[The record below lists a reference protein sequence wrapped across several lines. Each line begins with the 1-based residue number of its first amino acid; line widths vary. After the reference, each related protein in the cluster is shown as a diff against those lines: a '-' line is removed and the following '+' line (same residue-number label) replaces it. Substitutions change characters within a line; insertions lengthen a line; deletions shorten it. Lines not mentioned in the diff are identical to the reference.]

1 MKRWIACLAVCALLG
16 LLVTG
21 CGAAGIGTKS
31 IVRAMVLDEDEEGCE
46 VRLICWRT
54 DPSADAGEA
63 QQAALLVKGS
73 GENVYEA
80 LQNAE
85 QSRGEELFYGQ
96 NELLLIGPRLAQRG
110 PFEAL
115 AYLERQ
121 ETGRPNVTVYL
132 ADCPASALD
141 EQPDALDALLLSIG
155 QLSERGGYRCY
166 LYQLGGPEQ
175 AGLLPNL
182 RLDLAEGAAAEDGLT
197 VYDGGLPAHRWGQN
211 ELQLARLLTGQGKLL
226 HFTADPADLGESAE
240 ANLADLAEGPV
251 SFSLR
256 STGAVYTPIWEKG
269 ALSLEVLVQGEL
281 CRVETEAGAQS
292 PLRDE
297 QYELFLRA
305 WLADLA
311 EEMTEE
317 TFAEGNDLFCFGSH
331 LQGLDAAAA
340 ARQAAAGKLYQAQNV
355 RWRCDA
361 RVL

>member
-1 MKRWIACLAVCALLG
+1 MKRWIACLAASALLG
-16 LLVTG
+16 LLLTG

-31 IVRAMVLDEDEEGCE
+31 IVRAMVLDEDEEGCQ

-63 QQAALLVKGS
+63 QQAALLIKGS
-73 GENVYEA
+73 GANVYEA

-85 QSRGEELFYGQ
+85 QSRGEDLFYGQ
-96 NELLLIGPRLAQRG
+96 NELLLIGPRLAQDG

-155 QLSERGGYRCY
+155 QLNERGGYRCY

-226 HFTADPADLGESAE
+226 HFTADSADF
-240 ANLADLAEGPV
+240 ADAPDWGQGTI
-251 SFSLR
+251 SFTLR
-256 STGAVYTPIWEKG
+256 SAGAAYTPVRQKD
-269 ALSLEVLVQGEL
+269 ALALEVLMYGEI
-281 CRVETEAGAQS
+281 CRVETEEGAQS
-292 PLRDE
+292 PLRDK
-297 QYELFLRA
+297 QYEPFLRA
-305 WLADLA
+305 WLTDLA
-311 EEMTEE
+311 KEMTDE

-340 ARQAAAGKLYQAQNV
+340 ARQAAAGGLYQAQNV

>member
-1 MKRWIACLAVCALLG
+1 MKRWFLSFAACALLG

-31 IVRAMVLDEDEEGCE
+31 IVRAMVLDEDEKGCE

-73 GENVYEA
+73 GENLYEA

-132 ADCPASALD
+132 ADCPVSALD

-240 ANLADLAEGPV
+240 ADLVDLEEGSV
-251 SFSLR
+251 SFTLR
-256 STGAVYTPIWEKG
+256 SAGAVYTPSWNEG
-269 ALSLEVLVQGEL
+269 ALALEVLVQGEI
-281 CRVETEAGAQS
+281 CRVETQDGAQS

-297 QYELFLRA
+297 QYEPFLRA
-305 WLADLA
+305 WLANLA
-311 EEMTEE
+311 EEMTDE
-317 TFAEGNDLFCFGSH
+317 TFAEGNDLFGFGSH

-340 ARQAAAGKLYQAQNV
+340 AWQAAAGTLYQSEKV